1 MKITYG
7 KETKNVTYK
16 EARVYLDKVS
26 KYGSVLG
33 LDTIRELLCEL
44 GNPQDDLKFIHI
56 AGTNGKGSVLAYTST
71 ILSEAGYRTGRYVS
85 PTVVSYLE
93 RIQVDGRWIDED
105 AFARLT
111 EIVQRAIARMEAAGK
126 PSPTVFEV
134 ETAIAFLYFKETNCD
149 IVVLECGLGGELDA
163 TNIVE
168 NTVCAVF
175 ASISRDH
182 LGILGD
188 TLTEIAQTKSKI
200 MKNSCTVVTAV
211 QQPEV
216 MQVLEAEANR
226 SSCPFFIADK
236 GQADISK
243 EDFTGQVISYKDFED
258 VYCPL
263 AGRYQLDNAVLALEL
278 MRILPSLGYHISQ
291 DDVRRGFEQTV
302 WPGRFTR
309 LMSEP
314 LLFIDGAHNE
324 DAARRLRESVENY
337 FPGKRL
343 IYIMGVFRDKEYEK
357 IASIMGPLA
366 KSVHTVSLPNEE
378 RTLPAGELARVMAQY
393 CSSGVPVQAEE
404 SIPAAVRNAL
414 KEAEPADIILS
425 FGSLSYL
432 GEIMETVEAIKT
444 YENEN
449 RIE

>member
-211 QQPEV
+211 QQP
-216 MQVLEAEANR
+216 
-226 SSCPFFIADK
+226 
-236 GQADISK
+236 
-243 EDFTGQVISYKDFED
+243 
-258 VYCPL
+258 
-263 AGRYQLDNAVLALEL
+263 
-278 MRILPSLGYHISQ
+278 
-291 DDVRRGFEQTV
+291 
-302 WPGRFTR
+302 
-309 LMSEP
+309 
-314 LLFIDGAHNE
+314 
-324 DAARRLRESVENY
+324 
-337 FPGKRL
+337 
-343 IYIMGVFRDKEYEK
+343 
-357 IASIMGPLA
+357 
-366 KSVHTVSLPNEE
+366 
-378 RTLPAGELARVMAQY
+378 
-393 CSSGVPVQAEE
+393 
-404 SIPAAVRNAL
+404 
-414 KEAEPADIILS
+414 
-425 FGSLSYL
+425 
-432 GEIMETVEAIKT
+432 
-444 YENEN
+444 
-449 RIE
+449 